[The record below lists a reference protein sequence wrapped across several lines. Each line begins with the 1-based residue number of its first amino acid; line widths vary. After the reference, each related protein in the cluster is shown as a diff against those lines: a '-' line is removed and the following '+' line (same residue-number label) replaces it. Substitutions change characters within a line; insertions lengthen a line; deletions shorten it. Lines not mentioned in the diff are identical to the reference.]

1 MKNEE
6 LFDMLAEF
14 KVNDEYIE
22 DALIG
27 ASDVHGEKVYAA
39 IKPRKSPMKIIASVA
54 ACLAVF
60 AAAGLVVANVG
71 RLSAK
76 PDNSASASTSTDED
90 KIDYITD
97 EFDSRHENSNTESTA
112 TGYLDTAVWS
122 WGVPSQTEYVEM
134 GKSLISA
141 VYARELQGDVTWQKG
156 DLDIDHDNVHELL
169 LCPQI
174 NGKSVKGVGV
184 CVFKKFDAKSDPVYI
199 GSFGADVD
207 TMDLGDF
214 QLNWSNDTDVSYYFT
229 HSEENEKCVVGVQK
243 LYIENNAVC
252 DDNYLRLAT
261 DYPSDASSDTQY
273 TQTAYRYGEEISIKE
288 FLSEWNTV
296 KTCWLGDVLPT
307 PNTSSDAHSA
317 MSEYV
322 QLLIDKY
329 DVPVTANSLHRVIDQ
344 MDINNDGIKET
355 VIEFRDCE
363 QLRGMYVFSAD
374 GKLIGELDLKGE
386 RYGTGYAIANIN
398 SIGARFSAGIYPY
411 SNNSEK
417 YYCFDTH
424 RTGHKI
430 DENGESCWLESE
442 TNRIVVNADGTLGSI
457 AVMEE
462 NHKSKTFKIN
472 GKEVT
477 QEELWAEQHKYYNS
491 NKPRQGDPYIW

>member
-1 MKNEE
+1 MKNEK
-6 LFDMLAEF
+6 LFDMLTEF

-71 RLSAK
+71 RMSAK
-76 PDNSASASTSTDED
+76 PDNSLSAPASTDED
-90 KIDYITD
+90 
-97 EFDSRHENSNTESTA
+97 TESI
-112 TGYLDTAVWS
+112 DTESMNGLYGKKDPDKAVWG
-122 WGVPSQTEYVEM
+122 WGVASLTEYVEM
-134 GKSLISA
+134 GKSLISS

-184 CVFKKFDAKSDPVYI
+184 CVFKKYDLDSDPVYI

-207 TMDLGDF
+207 TMSLDDF
-214 QLNWSNDTDVSYYFT
+214 HLNWSEDTDVSYYFT
-229 HSEENEKCVVGVQK
+229 HSEENGECVVGVQK

-261 DYPSDASSDTQY
+261 DYPSDASSGTQY

-288 FLSEWNTV
+288 LLSEWNTV

-329 DVPVTANSLHRVIDQ
+329 DVPATANSLHRVIDQ
-344 MDINNDGIKET
+344 MDINNDGVDET
-355 VIEFRDCE
+355 VIEFRNCE

-374 GKLIGELDLKGE
+374 GKLIGEFDLKGE
-386 RYGTGYAIANIN
+386 RYGMGYVSGGNIDTVR
-398 SIGARFSAGIYPY
+398 ARFSAGIFPY
-411 SNNSEK
+411 NDNGET
-417 YYCFDTH
+417 YYCFDTN
-424 RTGHKI
+424 RTGHE
-430 DENGESCWLESE
+430 DNESGGWHEWGEQE
-442 TNRIVVNADGTLGSI
+442 TNRIVVNEDGTLSSV

-462 NHKSKTFKIN
+462 NYNRNNEYFKIN
-472 GKEVT
+472 GEEVT
-477 QEELWAEQHKYYNS
+477 QEELWAEQYKYYDS
-491 NKPRQGDPYIW
+491 DKPRQGDPFIW